1 MENEKMK
8 KAIGEWFVN
17 KIVETSTSSYG
28 VTLVTIEP
36 APAVR
41 IHLMID
47 PENNIVGSCETF

>member
-1 MENEKMK
+1 MENEME
-8 KAIGEWFVN
+8 KAIGKWFTN
-17 KIVETSTSSYG
+17 RIVETSTSSYG
-28 VTLVTIEP
+28 VSLVTIEP

>member
-1 MENEKMK
+1 MKYEME

-17 KIVETSTSSYG
+17 KIVETNTSSYG
-28 VTLVTIEP
+28 VSLVSIEP

-47 PENNIVGSCETF
+47 PENNVVGYCETF

>member
-1 MENEKMK
+1 MKNEME

-17 KIVETSTSSYG
+17 KIVETNTSSYG
-28 VTLVTIEP
+28 VSLVTIEP

-47 PENNIVGSCETF
+47 PENNVVGSCETF

>member
-1 MENEKMK
+1 MEDKMT

-17 KIVETSTSSYG
+17 RIVETSTSFYG
-28 VTLVTIEP
+28 VSLVTIEP

-47 PENNIVGSCETF
+47 TNNNVVGSCETF